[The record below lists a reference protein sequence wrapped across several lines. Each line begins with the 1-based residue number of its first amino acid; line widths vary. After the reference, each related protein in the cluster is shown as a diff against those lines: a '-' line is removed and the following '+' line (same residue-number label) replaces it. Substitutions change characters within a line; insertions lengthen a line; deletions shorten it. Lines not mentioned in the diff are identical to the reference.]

1 VIADLCGADEIRAL
15 MLHAE
20 RMVLWQAVEHW
31 DDAGIRC
38 RTLTHCDPENPLR
51 RGNQLASIHLGEY
64 GAQLMAL
71 HGALL
76 ARKISG
82 GKLAPG
88 VLTSL
93 RDFELAAPQIENIR
107 APLLGTARML
117 VSGASGSIYEFAIT
131 AEDRRLASGRVSVI
145 TLLAAAQSA

>member
-1 VIADLCGADEIRAL
+1 VNNDFCSAEEIRAL
-15 MLHAE
+15 MLHAG

-31 DDAGIRC
+31 DDSSIRC
-38 RTLTHCDPENPLR
+38 RTLTHFDEENPLR
-51 RGNQLASIHLGEY
+51 RGDQLSAIHLGEY
-64 GAQLMAL
+64 GAQMMAL

-82 GKLAPG
+82 GALSPG

-93 RDFELAAPQIENIR
+93 RDFEMSARRIDNIR
-107 APLLGTARML
+107 APLLGAARTL
-117 VSGASGSIYEFAIT
+117 VSGASGSIYEFSII

-145 TLLAAAQSA
+145 TLPAVAQSI